1 MVRTVCNE
9 ERRMRR
15 VQVRALRD
23 WPVGCQCRTCPTS
36 KRRPI
41 RHCACTTQRT
51 TSWRARG
58 GSRTRWSCA
67 PGPKKTT
74 EDHRR
79 LYIYMY
85 ARVCVACLCWHIGQ
99 VDLAGEPGTVFA
111 YNSLHLQLAGSIAVS
126 LVAGGSIQSV
136 VKKYLLE
143 PYGMSQTSC
152 GGGGANPQ
160 LAVCLTTT
168 GNGKHT
174 HARTR
179 TCTHVAHTH
188 AHARLCTTPSRSHT
202 RQCQRQRQEPRRLAN
217 ARRTWKRPG

>member
-1 MVRTVCNE
+1 
-9 ERRMRR
+9 
-15 VQVRALRD
+15 
-23 WPVGCQCRTCPTS
+23 
-36 KRRPI
+36 
-41 RHCACTTQRT
+41 
-51 TSWRARG
+51 
-58 GSRTRWSCA
+58 
-67 PGPKKTT
+67 
-74 EDHRR
+74 
-79 LYIYMY
+79 MY

-188 AHARLCTTPSRSHT
+188 THACAQLLHALTHANASGNGKSPAGSRH
-202 RQCQRQRQEPRRLAN
+202 AN